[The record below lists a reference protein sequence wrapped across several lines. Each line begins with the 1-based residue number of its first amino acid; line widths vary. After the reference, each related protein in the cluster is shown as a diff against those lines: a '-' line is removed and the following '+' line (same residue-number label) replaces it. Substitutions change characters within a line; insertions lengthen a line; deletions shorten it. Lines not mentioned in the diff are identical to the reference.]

1 MTFTP
6 SRLRHAR
13 ERRGLTKTTLAR
25 EAGIS
30 LRSLKEYELGDRP
43 PGPAAVAALAKT
55 LNVPEEFLAADDL
68 DALPVGAASFR
79 ALSKTSASRRDMAL
93 AVGRAV
99 IEVDVWISQHF
110 ELPSADVPTLEV
122 GHDDPEN
129 AARVV
134 RERWGMGE
142 APVTNMVHAL
152 EAHGVRVF
160 SLPEEI
166 AEVDGFS
173 LWWGGTPYVLLNPR
187 KSGERGRFDA
197 AHELGHL
204 VMHAQHDLPAGRE
217 RETAAN
223 RFAAAFLMPRSSVLS
238 AGLQHATVDR
248 ILSGR
253 SYWKVAAVALTH
265 RLRELGLLTE
275 WEYTNRIVTLSR
287 LGYRSGEPGGVPR
300 ETSLLLAKVLHAL
313 RQERLGAAGL
323 AQRLRMSPEDL
334 NAYLFGLTP
343 TVLGGAGAGGTS
355 NAPRLT
361 VLPGGRSGPET

>member
-1 MTFTP
+1 MSFNP

-13 ERRGLTKTTLAR
+13 ERRGLTKTALAR

-43 PGPAAVAALAKT
+43 PGEAVIARLAET
-55 LNVPEEFLAADDL
+55 LGVPQDFMLAEDL
-68 DALPVGAASFR
+68 DPLPVGAMSFR

-99 IEVDVWISQHF
+99 VEVDGWVGEHF
-110 ELPSADVPTLEV
+110 ELPAADVPTLEI
-122 GHDDPEN
+122 GHDNPEN
-129 AARVV
+129 AARTV

-142 APVTNMVHAL
+142 SPVSNMVHAL

-166 AEVDGFS
+166 SEVDGFS
-173 LWWGGTPYVLLNPR
+173 LWWNGTPYVLLNPR

-204 VMHAQHDLPAGRE
+204 VMHGQDDLPTGRE
-217 RETAAN
+217 GEMAAN

-248 ILSGR
+248 ILTAR
-253 SYWKVAAVALTH
+253 AHWKVAAVALTH
-265 RLRELGLLTE
+265 RLREIELLSE
-275 WEYTNRIVTLSR
+275 WEYSNRMITVSR
-287 LGYRSGEPGGVPR
+287 LGYRSSERGGIPR
-300 ETSLLLAKVLHAL
+300 ETSMLLSKVLHAL
-313 RQERLGAAGL
+313 RQEGIGAQAL
-323 AQRLRMSPEDL
+323 AQHLRLSPGDL

-343 TVLGGAGAGGTS
+343 TLVDGSSAGGTA
-355 NAPRLT
+355 APPSLT
-361 VLPGGRSGPET
+361 VLPGGRS